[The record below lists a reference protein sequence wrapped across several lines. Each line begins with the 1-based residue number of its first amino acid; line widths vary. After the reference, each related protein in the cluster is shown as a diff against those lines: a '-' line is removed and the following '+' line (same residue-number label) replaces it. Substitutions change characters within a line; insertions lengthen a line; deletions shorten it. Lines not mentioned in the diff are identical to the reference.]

1 MARLWTETANQE
13 EYRGESYQ
21 LQRREI
27 ATLANR
33 RGYRV
38 VWCWEVTS
46 GPAKGHYGGKCDR
59 KTEARKWARNA
70 IRTAQEE
77 ETR

>member
-1 MARLWTETANQE
+1 MARLWTETSNQE
-13 EYRGESYQ
+13 EYRGDSYQ

-33 RGYRV
+33 RGFRV

-46 GPAKGHYGGKCDR
+46 GPANGNYGGKCST
-59 KTEARKWARNA
+59 KAEARKWARHA
-70 IRTAQEE
+70 IRTWQEE
-77 ETR
+77 NR

>member
-1 MARLWTETANQE
+1 MARLWTETANNE
-13 EYRGESYQ
+13 EYRGEKYQ

-27 ATLANR
+27 ATLTNR

-38 VWCWEVTS
+38 VWCWEVKS
-46 GPAKGHYGGKCDR
+46 GPAEGIYGGKCAT
-59 KTEARKWARNA
+59 KAEARKWARNA

-77 ETR
+77 AR